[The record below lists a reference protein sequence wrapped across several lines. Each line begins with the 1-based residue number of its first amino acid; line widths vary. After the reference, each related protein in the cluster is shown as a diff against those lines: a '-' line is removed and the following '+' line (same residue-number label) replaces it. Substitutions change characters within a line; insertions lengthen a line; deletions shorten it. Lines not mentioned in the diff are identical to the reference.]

1 MGEPVKIADLARQ
14 MIRLAGLVPDK
25 DIRIEYVGL
34 RPGEKLYEE
43 LFHEG
48 EKLVP
53 TTSDG
58 ILLARPRIADYA
70 VLARALDEL
79 EDAAR
84 ARNGDHVL
92 AVLSRLVPEF
102 RGDTLRR
109 AANE

>member
-14 MIRLAGLVPDK
+14 MIRLAGLTPDK

-43 LFHEG
+43 LFHEA

-53 TTSDG
+53 TAGDG
-58 ILLARPRIADYA
+58 ILLARPRTADYA

-79 EDAAR
+79 EEAAR
-84 ARNGDHVL
+84 SRNADHVL
-92 AVLSRLVPEF
+92 GILSRLVPEF

-109 AANE
+109 AANA